1 MNVENTRDDRME
13 ADVIE
18 GPIECI
24 TEMEVEIALKCNET
38 WWAPGPTGISNEM
51 FLVAG
56 CKRKKLLVDIYNLI
70 ITEGRMP
77 SDWELSILVPV
88 SMVKAIHCSVAH
100 IEALSCLSMA
110 WKSWKGYCREGYDI
124 VTIDELQMGLMSGK

>member
-38 WWAPGPTGISNEM
+38 W
-51 FLVAG
+51 
-56 CKRKKLLVDIYNLI
+56 
-70 ITEGRMP
+70 
-77 SDWELSILVPV
+77 
-88 SMVKAIHCSVAH
+88 
-100 IEALSCLSMA
+100 
-110 WKSWKGYCREGYDI
+110 
-124 VTIDELQMGLMSGK
+124 